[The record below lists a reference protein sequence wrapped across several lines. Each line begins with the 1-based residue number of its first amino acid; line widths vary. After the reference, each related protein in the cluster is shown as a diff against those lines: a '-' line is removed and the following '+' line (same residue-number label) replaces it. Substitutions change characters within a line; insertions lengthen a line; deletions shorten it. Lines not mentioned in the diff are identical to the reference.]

1 MQTLPAHMQSAF
13 DSIFGK
19 PSTWHSEAD
28 KQDAIA
34 RIAKDEEQQIVKTL
48 LSNNKDAQEV
58 SDAALN
64 HLGTSDMQVLIR
76 VALMNRPDLLQKQF
90 LELTYRGIKDVA
102 EIRAEQI
109 VDELGVRAVV

>member
-19 PSTWHSEAD
+19 PSTWHSKGD

-48 LSNNKDAQEV
+48 LTNNKDAQEV
-58 SDAALN
+58 ADAALN
-64 HLGTSDMQVLIR
+64 HSGTDEMNVLIR
-76 VALMNRPDLLQKQF
+76 LAFMNRADLLHAQF
-90 LELTYRGIKDVA
+90 LGLIDKGIKDVA

>member
-19 PSTWHSEAD
+19 PSTWHSEGD
-28 KQDAIA
+28 KQDAIT

-48 LSNNKDAQEV
+48 LTNNKDMSDV
-58 SDAALN
+58 SDKTLN
-64 HLGTSDMQVLIR
+64 YIGIEEMGTLIR
-76 VALMNRPDLLQKQF
+76 VAMMNRPDLLQKRF
-90 LELTYRGIKDVA
+90 LELTYKGVKDVA
-102 EIRAEQI
+102 EIHAEQI